1 MTRRIKRKK
10 KVTRKIIPMPIY
22 TSPDGGETV
31 YEQLPNGERKL
42 VEQSQKAKDQQM
54 AYEEL
59 EMVGVEAIELRREHP
74 ALKKAWEQYRTVW
87 HLINENE

>member
-59 EMVGVEAIELRREHP
+59 EMVGTEAIELRRKYP
-74 ALKKAWEQYRTVW
+74 TLQKAWDKYRTVW
-87 HLINENE
+87 HIIKEN

>member
-1 MTRRIKRKK
+1 MKRIKKK
-10 KVTRKIIPMPIY
+10 KKISRKIIHMPIY

-42 VEQSQKAKDQQM
+42 VEQSQQARDNQT
-54 AYEEL
+54 AYDEL
-59 EMVGVEAIELRREHP
+59 EMVGVEAIELRRKHP
-74 ALKKAWEQYRTVW
+74 ALKKAWDQYHTIW